1 MTIDEIHTLA
11 EAKYAI
17 LKTDCRLTRNLKKAA
32 KVDYIKKLMVKY
44 GLIVEEN
51 KVNAKV

>member
-1 MTIDEIHTLA
+1 MTLPEIHTIA
-11 EAKYAI
+11 NEKYAI

-32 KVDYIKKLMVKY
+32 KADYIKKLIVKY

-51 KVNAKV
+51 KLN